1 MTPDAPSTED
11 VKRAVTGTLRAL
23 AGEPELE
30 VNYVTE
36 ASTWWQAVVRFFAG
50 SGPKRAQLP
59 APSRSLTP
67 VELAVLRGAAD
78 AQALKLAYHDDK
90 IHRINK
96 PLTPDAAALFDAAE
110 QARVEAIGSL
120 AMQGVAANL
129 AASVEAR
136 AAQRGLAK
144 AHSRKE
150 APLADVLGLLV
161 REKLTGA
168 PPPPS
173 AKAAVELWRD
183 YIESRAGKALD
194 ELAAALRD
202 QAVYAKRT
210 RTVLHDLD
218 LIDEGEDSEDS
229 EGGGEKPEED
239 QPNSEGGE
247 SQESEGQGSTEAE
260 LREAEGETADQ
271 AAAEMRASD
280 AEMGDAETPEEGV
293 KPWRP
298 DLNDH
303 DGEAWDYKVYTTEFD
318 EVIHAGELCD
328 TEELARLRAFLD
340 QQLQQA
346 QSVVARLAN
355 KLQRLLQAQQ
365 NRSWDFDLEEGLL
378 DSARLTRVVIDPM
391 HPLSFKME
399 KDTDFRDTVVTLLL
413 DNSGSMRGRP
423 IMVAAMCADILART
437 LERCSVKVEILGFTT
452 RAWKGGQSREKWI
465 AEGKP
470 LNPGR
475 LNDLRHVVYKN
486 ADEPWRRARKNLGL
500 MMREGLLKENI
511 DGEAMMWAHNRIVG
525 RPEQRKIM
533 MVISDGA
540 PVDDS
545 TLSVNTGNYLERHF
559 RKVIDFIE
567 NRSPVELVAIGIGHD
582 VTRHYSRAVTIVD
595 AEQLGGA
602 MTDQLIGL
610 FAEEGR
616 RSTRRDRR
624 DRRIS
629 PPRRAVRTFVLF
641 RKSGRGKAMVRS
653 ASPSGLTGA
662 LVRRNLIALTRI
674 RTRGER

>member
-1 MTPDAPSTED
+1 MLRGGPGHDTISAMKPDASPTDD
-11 VKRAVTGTLRAL
+11 VKRAVSGALRAL

-30 VNYVTE
+30 ITYVTE
-36 ASTWWQAVVRFFAG
+36 PQTWWQAVVKFFAG
-50 SGPKRAQLP
+50 NGPKRAQLP
-59 APSRSLTP
+59 APSRSFSAH
-67 VELAVLRGAAD
+67 ELAILRGTAD

-90 IHRINK
+90 VHRANK
-96 PLTPDAAALFDAAE
+96 PAAPEATALFEAAE
-110 QARVEAIGSL
+110 QARIEAIGSL
-120 AMQGVAANL
+120 AMQGVADNL
-129 AASVEAR
+129 AAGLEAR
-136 AAQRGLAK
+136 CAQRGLAR

-173 AKAAVELWRD
+173 AKAAVALWRD
-183 YIESRAGKALD
+183 YIESRAGKTLD
-194 ELAAALRD
+194 DLLPALRD
-202 QAVYAKRT
+202 QTAFAKRT
-210 RTVLHDLD
+210 RSVLRDLD
-218 LIDEGEDSEDS
+218 LLDEGEESEAAEQSGENS
-229 EGGGEKPEED
+229 ENAEQK
-239 QPNSEGGE
+239 QEGGE
-247 SQESEGQGSTEAE
+247 GEESEGDGGSTEAD
-260 LREAEGETADQ
+260 LREAEGEASDEV
-271 AAAEMRASD
+271 AAEMRSDD
-280 AEMGDAETPEEGV
+280 AEMGDAETPDEGV

-303 DGEAWDYKVYTTEFD
+303 DNANWDYKVYTTQFD
-318 EVIHAGELCD
+318 EVIAATDLCD

-340 QQLQQA
+340 QQLAQA

-355 KLQRLLQAQQ
+355 RLQRLLQAQQ

-399 KDTDFRDTVVTLLL
+399 KDTQFRDTVVTLLL

-423 IMVAAMCADILART
+423 IMVAAMCGDILART
-437 LERCSVKVEILGFTT
+437 LERCGVKVEILGFTT

-465 AEGKP
+465 ADGKP
-470 LNPGR
+470 LQPGR
-475 LNDLRHVVYKN
+475 LNDLRHVIYKN

-511 DGEAMMWAHNRIVG
+511 DGEALMWAHNRLVG

-545 TLSVNTGNYLERHF
+545 TLSVNNGNYLERHF
-559 RKVIDFIE
+559 RKVIEFIE

-610 FAEEGR
+610 FAQEDAR
-616 RSTRRDRR
+616 RGPRRRHDRR
-624 DRRIS
+624 K
-629 PPRRAVRTFVLF
+629 RA
-641 RKSGRGKAMVRS
+641 
-653 ASPSGLTGA
+653 
-662 LVRRNLIALTRI
+662 
-674 RTRGER
+674 